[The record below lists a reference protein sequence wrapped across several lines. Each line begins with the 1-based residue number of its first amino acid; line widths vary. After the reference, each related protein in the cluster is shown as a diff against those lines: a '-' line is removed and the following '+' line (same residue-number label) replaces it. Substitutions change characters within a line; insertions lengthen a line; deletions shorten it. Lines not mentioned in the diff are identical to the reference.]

1 MCSIRQNVAL
11 STFWEVFHIKHLVAL
26 TKVQTH
32 ASDRNACIMYIYE
45 RLKLIS
51 YIRIALSLH
60 FLTGTRTI
68 KTALTKD

>member
-32 ASDRNACIMYIYE
+32 ASDRNACIMYIDMN
-45 RLKLIS
+45 
-51 YIRIALSLH
+51 ALNLFH
-60 FLTGTRTI
+60 TYV
-68 KTALTKD
+68 